1 MSGFLSTLTPLP
13 SLLIPGPPPDLP
25 GGQGRSEWRE
35 VRSEWLS
42 LNSHSFSLAASRSA
56 PNVPILHN
64 VIADADLYD
73 ASRTLGKPSSSWN
86 MAIQLTSNDIPSAQT
101 LQALGSF
108 GLSEVRKR
116 TYLACAGF
124 SSVSILRTWG
134 LLLSQG

>member
-1 MSGFLSTLTPLP
+1 MSGFVSALTPFS
-13 SLLIPGPPPDLP
+13 SLLEVMPCILS
-25 GGQGRSEWRE
+25 QG
-35 VRSEWLS
+35 
-42 LNSHSFSLAASRSA
+42 ASPFLVV
-56 PNVPILHN
+56 PNVPGLVRCLQRPNPHS
-64 VIADADLYD
+64 VSADADPYD

-86 MAIQLTSNDIPSAQT
+86 MAIQLTSNDITSAQT